1 MVADTQSTLR
11 VVRMSQMEDL
21 PSDGSVICHVHLII
35 KFYLSDIFRKSVRQ
49 CLWFS
54 SPFPEWLTLVS
65 IQGKLPSPP
74 TKHST
79 LFYTPNLKHECG
91 ILFKMCPS
99 DFRLVSYPQTK
110 GSWKLSDVICP
121 GQWPDTAAQFP
132 PEPVATWGQGQA
144 VHFATIGLSQRSYF
158 SNRYE
163 SQFQQKVEIRHQIPP
178 EI

>member
-1 MVADTQSTLR
+1 MDLSSVMFIWSLNSIFLIFSAKVSDNVFYCRARSQS
-11 VVRMSQMEDL
+11 D
-21 PSDGSVICHVHLII
+21 
-35 KFYLSDIFRKSVRQ
+35 
-49 CLWFS
+49 
-54 SPFPEWLTLVS
+54 LTLVS

-110 GSWKLSDVICP
+110 GSWKLSDLICP